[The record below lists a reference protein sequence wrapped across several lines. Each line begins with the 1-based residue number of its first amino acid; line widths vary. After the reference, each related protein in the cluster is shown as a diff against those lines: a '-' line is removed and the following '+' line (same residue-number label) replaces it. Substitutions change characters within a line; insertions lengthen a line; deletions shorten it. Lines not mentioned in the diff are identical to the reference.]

1 MANQSV
7 SLKGEKRLISG
18 VTSEMITGK
27 RGQGRLNI
35 MLNCNN
41 GRRQASTPLPLSTPD
56 RTITRTIAMAR
67 VAFRVGNLVG
77 LRDVSLSRL
86 NGQPARS
93 PTDASPCP
101 SRDTTHGSGP
111 VWVAAAFTVEDFH
124 LLLFAGL
131 PAHCQDSL
139 IRMSRCT

>member
-1 MANQSV
+1 MLVSV
-7 SLKGEKRLISG
+7 
-18 VTSEMITGK
+18 T
-27 RGQGRLNI
+27 
-35 MLNCNN
+35 
-41 GRRQASTPLPLSTPD
+41 TPD

-77 LRDVSLSRL
+77 VQDVSLSRL

-93 PTDASPCP
+93 PNDASPCP

-111 VWVAAAFTVEDFH
+111 VWVATAFTVEDFH

-131 PAHCQDSL
+131 PAHYQLSL
-139 IRMSRCT
+139 TKALIGCLYEPVPRRVSFTQIGG